1 MVNSHFF
8 FYISIKLSIKDI
20 LKLGDNS
27 MEIRK
32 DVLENITNNYLQDL
46 NNKTA
51 RCALARNKI
60 RDIMRNKEKDGELLF
75 NFSLNLDSFKPSNQQ
90 KSGSSFIYAGCNLLR
105 ASFCKKYDLNDFEF
119 SQSYIAFYDKL
130 EKFNYYME
138 SLIALKDNDK
148 DNRERYHILT
158 KGIVD
163 EGSFFGFRNIINK
176 YGIVPKGNM
185 NDTYQSLNTEE
196 MNYLI
201 NRKLRQFNARILK
214 NEQNLDYLKSIFLDD
229 VFRIL
234 ANCYGV
240 PPKKFNFEYTDK
252 DKKYHI
258 IKDITPLEF
267 YKEYMDFDFNNYV
280 SIINVPTNDKPYNKL
295 YSIKYLGNV
304 IENGNY
310 IYLNLPLDDF
320 KSLIIKQLEARELVY
335 IGCDYK
341 KAVDVGDG
349 IFDDLSFN
357 YYDTFRSDF
366 YMSKEDALDNYESSI
381 NHSMVITGVNLDNN
395 IPTKW
400 KIENSWGSNVGN
412 NGYFVAS
419 STWFDKYVYS
429 TVINKKYLNEEQIE
443 VLKEQVIELEPWDIL
458 GMFA

>member
-1 MVNSHFF
+1 
-8 FYISIKLSIKDI
+8 
-20 LKLGDNS
+20 

-32 DVLENITNNYLQDL
+32 DVLEDITNNYLQDL

-60 RDIMRNKEKDGELLF
+60 RDIMRNKERDKDLLF
-75 NFSLNLDSFKPSNQQ
+75 NFSLNLDNLKVSNQQ

-105 ASFCKKYDLNDFEF
+105 PSFCKKYDLNDFEF
-119 SQSYIAFYDKL
+119 SESYIAFYDKL

-138 SLIALKDNDK
+138 ALIKLKDNPK
-148 DNRERYHILT
+148 DDRERYHILI
-158 KGIVD
+158 KGIAD

-176 YGIVPKGNM
+176 YGIVPKDIM
-185 NDTYQSLNTEE
+185 NDTYQSLNTGE
-196 MNYLI
+196 MNFLL
-201 NRKLRQFNARILK
+201 NRKLRQFNARVLK
-214 NEQNLDYLKSIFLDD
+214 GDENLDYLKSLFLDD
-229 VFRIL
+229 AYRIL

-240 PPKKFNFEYTDK
+240 PLKRFDFVYTDI

-267 YKEYMDFDFNNYV
+267 YKEYTDFDFNNYI
-280 SIINVPTNDKPYNKL
+280 SIINVPTSNKPYNKL
-295 YSIKYLGNV
+295 YSTKYLGNV
-304 IENGNY
+304 IENRDY
-310 IYLNLPLDDF
+310 IYLNLSLDNF
-320 KSLIIKQLEARELVY
+320 KSLTLKQLEERERVY

-341 KAVDVGDG
+341 KSVDIVDG

-366 YMSKEDALDNYESSI
+366 YMSKEEALDNYESSI
-381 NHSMVITGVNLDNN
+381 NHSMVITGVNLDNG

-400 KIENSWGSNVGN
+400 KIANSWGSDVGN

-419 STWFDKYVYS
+419 PTWFDKYVYS
-429 TVINKKYLNEEQIE
+429 TVINKKYLTSEQLE
-443 VLKEQVIELEPWDIL
+443 ALNDQVIELELWDPL